1 MNSVNRINN
10 PMTQTV
16 KLPDGRTVPAI
27 GQGTWYLGEDR
38 RTRAQEVE
46 ALRAGIDAGMTL
58 IDTAEM
64 YGEGRA
70 EELVGEAIRGYSRE
84 KLFLVSKVYPHNAGK
99 THIFKSCAASL
110 ARMGTDYL
118 DLYLLHWRGRI
129 PLAETVACM
138 EQLKQE
144 GMIRRW
150 GVSNFDTSD
159 MEELW
164 RVPGGRACAV
174 NQVLYHMASRGI
186 EYDLLPWMREHG
198 IPVMAYCPLAQGGD
212 LRRGLYENPV
222 LNQIAKAHGSTV
234 SQVLL
239 AFAIRGGDVIA
250 IPRTGKAGHAVENA
264 GGGGLVLAEEELAA
278 IDREFPAPKRKVY
291 LDIV

>member
-1 MNSVNRINN
+1 MDQAVK
-10 PMTQTV
+10 TV
-16 KLPDGRTVPAI
+16 RLPDGRSVPAI
-27 GQGTWYLGEDR
+27 GQGTWFLGEGRQDR
-38 RTRAQEVE
+38 MQEE
-46 ALRAGIDAGMTL
+46 KALRTGIDAGMTL

-70 EELVGEAIRGYSRE
+70 EELVGEAIRGYDRE
-84 KLFLVSKVYPHNAGK
+84 RLFLVSKVYPHHAGK
-99 THIFKSCAASL
+99 RDIFRSCAASM

-118 DLYLLHWRGRI
+118 DLYLLHWRGGI

-144 GMIRRW
+144 GKIRRW

-164 RVPGGRACAV
+164 RIPDGRNCAV
-174 NQVLYHMASRGI
+174 NQVLYHVASRGI

-198 IPVMAYCPLAQGGD
+198 IPVMAYCPLAQAGD
-212 LRRGLYENPV
+212 LKRGLYENPV
-222 LNQIAKAHGSTV
+222 LARIAKAHGATV
-234 SQVLL
+234 PQVLL

-250 IPRTGKAGHAVENA
+250 IPRTGKASHAAENA
-264 GGGGLVLAEEELAA
+264 GGGKLVLTDTELAA